1 MLREEKIQ
9 ISAKEVFKRAYGI
22 EKWNTDKDEIIDWI
36 KKKTLKTLVD
46 HYREELEEMEYKL
59 RDLYDRLKRAPYYE
73 NDLKELKVVSENLKQ
88 KELLNVKIYTE
99 EIDRLIIHLVSDVAQ
114 EVRGKK
120 CYVELSKL
128 REAIKREKGG
138 EALKEMSIEV
148 YFGILLVDN
157 GRNEKEE

>member
-46 HYREELEEMEYKL
+46 HYREELEEMEYRL
-59 RDLYDRLKRAPYYE
+59 RDLYDRLKRTPYYE
-73 NDLKELKVVSENLKQ
+73 NDLKDLKVVSENLKQ
-88 KELLNVKIYTE
+88 KKLLNIKIYTE
-99 EIDRLIIHLVSDVAQ
+99 EIDRLIIHLVFDVAQ
-114 EVRGKK
+114 GVRMKK

-138 EALKEMSIEV
+138 EVLKEMSIEV

-157 GRNEKEE
+157 GKNEKEE

>member
-46 HYREELEEMEYKL
+46 HYREELEEMEYRL
-59 RDLYDRLKRAPYYE
+59 RDLYDRLKRTPYYE
-73 NDLKELKVVSENLKQ
+73 NDLKDLKVVSENLKQ

-99 EIDRLIIHLVSDVAQ
+99 EIDRLIIHLVFGVAQ
-114 EVRGKK
+114 GVKKKK

-138 EALKEMSIEV
+138 EVLKEMSIEI
-148 YFGILLVDN
+148 YFGISLVDN